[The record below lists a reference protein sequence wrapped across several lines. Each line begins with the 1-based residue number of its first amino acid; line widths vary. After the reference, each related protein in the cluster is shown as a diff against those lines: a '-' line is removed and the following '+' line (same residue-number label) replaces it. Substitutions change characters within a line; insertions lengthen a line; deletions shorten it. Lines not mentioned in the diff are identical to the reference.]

1 MVLRLVLLFGSC
13 SSWILPEVLIEM
25 MHIVLMVM
33 YLVEMSMG
41 WSEAVVCD
49 IFVTSISWPVELMQV
64 VMSGRRMVSV
74 VRDILCLV
82 SMGVSIFGR
91 VVEVPPDSVIVVGL
105 ILEVLWV
112 LDEIVVDK
120 FIMIRGCTEMLNQL
134 VLENKKLLDRH
145 LCSYYKLL

>member
-13 SSWILPEVLIEM
+13 GSWILPKVLIEM

-33 YLVEMSMG
+33 YLVEVPMG
-41 WSEAVVCD
+41 WSEAMVCD

-82 SMGVSIFGR
+82 SVSVSIF
-91 VVEVPPDSVIVVGL
+91 
-105 ILEVLWV
+105 
-112 LDEIVVDK
+112 
-120 FIMIRGCTEMLNQL
+120 
-134 VLENKKLLDRH
+134 
-145 LCSYYKLL
+145 

>member
-13 SSWILPEVLIEM
+13 SSWILPKVLIEM

-33 YLVEMSMG
+33 YLVEVPMR
-41 WSEAVVCD
+41 WSEAMVCD

-82 SMGVSIFGR
+82 SMGVSIF
-91 VVEVPPDSVIVVGL
+91 
-105 ILEVLWV
+105 
-112 LDEIVVDK
+112 
-120 FIMIRGCTEMLNQL
+120 
-134 VLENKKLLDRH
+134 
-145 LCSYYKLL
+145 